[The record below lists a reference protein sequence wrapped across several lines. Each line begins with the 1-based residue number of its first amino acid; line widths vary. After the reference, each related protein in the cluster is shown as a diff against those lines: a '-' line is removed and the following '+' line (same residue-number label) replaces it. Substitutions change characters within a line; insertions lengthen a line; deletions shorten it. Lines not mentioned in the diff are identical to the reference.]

1 MTENQRTV
9 EMYMAGFNEN
19 DHPKILSCLTDDV
32 EWILPGAYHLEGK
45 AAFAGEIANDAFIAP
60 PLVTTLRMIEQ
71 NDVVIAEGTV
81 RVEKKSGGFLHL
93 VFCDVFDM
101 ERGRIRKLVS
111 YLMEVK
117 GRAAMPGTY
126 VPS

>member
-9 EMYMAGFNEN
+9 ETYMDGFNEN
-19 DHPKILSCLTDDV
+19 DHAKILGCLTDYV
-32 EWILPGAYHLEGK
+32 EWILPGAYHLKGK
-45 AAFAGEIANDAFIAP
+45 PAFAGEIVNDAFIAP
-60 PLVTTLRMIEQ
+60 PEVTTLRMIEQ

-81 RVEKKSGGFLHL
+81 RVEKKAGGFLHL

-101 ERGRIRKLVS
+101 ERGKIRKLVS

-117 GRAAMPGTY
+117 GRAAELGTN
-126 VPS
+126 VR

>member
-9 EMYMAGFNEN
+9 EMYMDGFNQN
-19 DHPKILSCLTDDV
+19 DHGKILSCLTDDV
-32 EWILPGAYHLEGK
+32 EWILPGAYHLKGK
-45 AAFAGEIANDAFIAP
+45 AAFEREIENDAFISP
-60 PLVTTLRMIEQ
+60 PVVTTLRMIEQ

-81 RVEKKSGGFLHL
+81 RVGKKAGGMVHL

-101 ERGRIRKLVS
+101 ERGKIRRLTS

-117 GRAAMPGTY
+117 GRAAEPGTY

>member
-9 EMYMAGFNEN
+9 ETYMDGFNQN
-19 DHPKILSCLTDDV
+19 DHPKILACLTDDV
-32 EWILPGAYHLEGK
+32 EWILPGVYHLKGK
-45 AAFAGEIANDAFIAP
+45 PAFAGEIVNDAFIAP
-60 PLVTTLRMIEQ
+60 PVVTTLRMIEQ

-81 RVEKKSGGFLHL
+81 RVEKKAGGFVHL

-101 ERGRIRKLVS
+101 ERGKIRRLVS

-117 GRAAMPGTY
+117 GRAVEPA
-126 VPS
+126 